1 MSFSLNKQHPVMSF
15 PVESRSKNRHRQR
28 GGSAL
33 EMALLLP
40 WYAFLFVGVFDWGFY
55 SHALISTQAAA
66 RSAALYTS
74 TSSSTAADQATACI
88 YARNELK
95 VANNVS
101 STTTCTSSPLVVTAT
116 AVSGANSAD
125 GQPAS
130 QVTVSYQTL
139 SLIPIPGLLGQQFW
153 VSYTVQFRLRS

>member
-1 MSFSLNKQHPVMSF
+1 MTF
-15 PVESRSKNRHRQR
+15 PVRPRSKARNRRR
-28 GGSAL
+28 GGCAL

-40 WYAFLFVGVFDWGFY
+40 WYAFLFVGAFDWGFY

-74 TSSSTAADQATACI
+74 TSSTTAADQTTACI
-88 YARNELK
+88 YARSELR
-95 VANNVS
+95 VSSNVS
-101 STTTCTSSPLVVTAT
+101 STTTCTSAPLVVSASSVT
-116 AVSGANSAD
+116 GAD

-139 SLIPIPGLLGQQFW
+139 RLIPIPGLLNNQFW
-153 VSYTVQFRLRS
+153 ISYTVQFRLRS